1 MKLIQANLIK
11 LQNLWEINLINIK
24 KTIAILL
31 GLIVLF
37 CTSVQAKVEIVT
49 VNTQGRGLTVNDA
62 VEDALINAVGQIN
75 GLSIAAS
82 TATAIAETSVDEKSN
97 GKDVSDYT
105 SASAYARSV
114 EKNTKGIVKG
124 WKKISEKSD
133 GKLFLIELEVSIA
146 KLSESEQ
153 TKRLRMAVL
162 PLRINKGIKNQQQAI
177 AFENTYGVNVTNY
190 LTQTRRFAM
199 LDRDFLY
206 EQNLEQS
213 FIKSDSVKTEE
224 LAKVG
229 NRLGTDYLIVGVVDK
244 VQGDVAVRKSK
255 VSDKEVKSYSAKAEI
270 NLRIIDVATTQI
282 KFSKNISLS
291 SSGDLDSLAKKL
303 AQNTGQF
310 IVEAIYPMR
319 IISVNDDKLT
329 INQGGDTVKKGE
341 KYNIYK
347 LGKVLK
353 DPYTSEKLGYE
364 EDNVGTLVIDEIK
377 PKISIGTLLEDREN
391 IKVGTGLHKYIVRLV
406 EKPVEKKEN
415 IKEQK
420 IKIDKS
426 INKIKE
432 ESEGDW

>member
-11 LQNLWEINLINIK
+11 LQNLWEINLININ

-177 AFENTYGVNVTNY
+177 EFENTYGVNVTNY

>member
-105 SASAYARSV
+105 SASEYARSV

-244 VQGDVAVRKSK
+244 VQSDVAVRKSK

-391 IKVGTGLHKYIVRLV
+391 IKVGTGLHKYIVRLA
-406 EKPVEKKEN
+406 EKP
-415 IKEQK
+415 
-420 IKIDKS
+420 
-426 INKIKE
+426 
-432 ESEGDW
+432 

>member
-1 MKLIQANLIK
+1 M
-11 LQNLWEINLINIK
+11 
-24 KTIAILL
+24 
-31 GLIVLF
+31 LF

-244 VQGDVAVRKSK
+244 VQSDVAVRKSK

-364 EDNVGTLVIDEIK
+364 EDNVGTLIIDEIK

-406 EKPVEKKEN
+406 EKPAEKKEN
-415 IKEQK
+415 IKEKK

>member
-244 VQGDVAVRKSK
+244 VQSDVAVRKSK

-364 EDNVGTLVIDEIK
+364 EDNVGTLIIDEIK

-406 EKPVEKKEN
+406 EKPAEKKEN